1 MKIILP
7 IIVALVLNACA
18 QNQQAPRS
26 YGNDMLPAG
35 HPVGNDALPSAEVIA
50 FQKADSR
57 LKYGNARI
65 EHDDSSCALYQGT
78 APDGQV
84 KREPLLD
91 GAGKPICA
99 RR

>member
-7 IIVALVLNACA
+7 IIAALGLTACA
-18 QNQQAPRS
+18 QNQHTPHS

-35 HPVGNDALPSAEVIA
+35 HPMGNDALPSAEMIA
-50 FQKADSR
+50 FQQVDAR

-65 EHDDSSCALYQGT
+65 EHDDKWCAVYQGT

-84 KREPLLD
+84 KRELLLNR
-91 GAGKPICA
+91 AGKPICV